1 MHEWDQILQ
10 QKMGCLQ
17 GLFFSDKN
25 KKLWIDV
32 LGINIQRF
40 KGDKN
45 HANTDSIKM
54 QAKA

>member
-40 KGDKN
+40 KG
-45 HANTDSIKM
+45 IKIM
-54 QAKA
+54 